1 MENASKNLEET
12 WFQSRILY
20 STKLSIK
27 FHRRIKVFQTV
38 KITQID
44 TLSHKASWESK
55 LLEEMYGLWETKGP
69 RERVRESKRQTE
81 MEIHR
86 IRIPRIIVKED
97 LNTVS
102 QHQLSKTATSP
113 NLNRLKKLHEIFIQK
128 HNTARLLNELECM
141 IHKFIHFYMARGW
154 ISNKY
159 TEKQTNTQR
168 M

>member
-1 MENASKNLEET
+1 
-12 WFQSRILY
+12 
-20 STKLSIK
+20 
-27 FHRRIKVFQTV
+27 
-38 KITQID
+38 
-44 TLSHKASWESK
+44 
-55 LLEEMYGLWETKGP
+55 MYGLWETKGP

-102 QHQLSKTATSP
+102 QYQLSKTATSP

-141 IHKFIHFYMARGW
+141 IHKFIQFYMARG
-154 ISNKY
+154 
-159 TEKQTNTQR
+159 
-168 M
+168 